1 MTRRKPKLLKPLK
14 VADITAS
21 EVREL
26 CEYNPETG
34 EFIIRIRNAG
44 GRRKN
49 GYWYVSIAGRQILA
63 HRLAWLLTHGYW
75 PVHTIDHING
85 NRSDNRLENLREADW
100 SENLCNSK
108 LQQRNISGIKG
119 VTWNRGKNAWAAK
132 IVWRRKE
139 EFLGY
144 FKDLIEAMAA
154 RRLAEDRL
162 HGRFARVE

>member
-1 MTRRKPKLLKPLK
+1 MTKRRFKLLKDRRIT
-14 VADITAS
+14 DITAA
-21 EVREL
+21 EARAL
-26 CEYNPETG
+26 CEYDPKTG

-44 GRRKN
+44 AVAKN
-49 GYWYVSIAGRQILA
+49 GYQYVNVGGRNILA

-75 PVHTIDHING
+75 PTNTIDHING

-119 VTWNRGKNAWAAK
+119 VTWNKGKNAWAAK

-144 FKDLIEAMAA
+144 FKDLAEAMAA

-162 HGRFARVE
+162 HGKFARVE